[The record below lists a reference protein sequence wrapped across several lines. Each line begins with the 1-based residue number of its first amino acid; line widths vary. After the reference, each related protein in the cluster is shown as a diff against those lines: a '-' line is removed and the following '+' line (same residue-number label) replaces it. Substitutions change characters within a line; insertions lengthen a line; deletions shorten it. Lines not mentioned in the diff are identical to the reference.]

1 MRSWV
6 QRLSTS
12 GFEKAKSQ
20 DNERRQGGTRQAI
33 EEIRQEADQHL
44 MIPHNWVQ
52 I

>member
-1 MRSWV
+1 MGSWV
-6 QRLSTS
+6 QRLSTHWLKRQ
-12 GFEKAKSQ
+12 GQ

-44 MIPHNWVQ
+44 TVPRNWVQ